1 MALETS
7 KNLGGI
13 GAILIVIAFLGS
25 FGSGFALLLGLI
37 GLILLLIGTKGLAD
51 HYGDQGIFNNAL
63 YAIILTI
70 VGIVVAAGVV
80 LAVAFAALS
89 DLGINANNWGAL
101 DQNWARLIQNLTD
114 PSAVFTLIGA
124 IIIGVVIIFVFLVVA
139 VFLYRKSLTSLA
151 TKTRVGMFNTAG
163 LIMLIGAV
171 LTIIVIGLVLIWIA
185 FILVAVAFFSV
196 KTAAAE
202 TPQASQPPQS

>member
-63 YAIILTI
+63 YAIILTV

-80 LAVAFAALS
+80 LAVAFATLS
-89 DLGINANNWGAL
+89 DLGINAN
-101 DQNWARLIQNLTD
+101 D
-114 PSAVFTLIGA
+114 
-124 IIIGVVIIFVFLVVA
+124 
-139 VFLYRKSLTSLA
+139 
-151 TKTRVGMFNTAG
+151 
-163 LIMLIGAV
+163 
-171 LTIIVIGLVLIWIA
+171 
-185 FILVAVAFFSV
+185 
-196 KTAAAE
+196 
-202 TPQASQPPQS
+202 